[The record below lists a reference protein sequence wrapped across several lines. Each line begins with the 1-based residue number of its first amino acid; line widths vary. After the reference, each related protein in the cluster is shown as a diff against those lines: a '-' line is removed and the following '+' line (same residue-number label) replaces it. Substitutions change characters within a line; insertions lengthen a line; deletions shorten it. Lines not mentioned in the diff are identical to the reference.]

1 MEGDA
6 GAVPVSTDGEQ
17 QTADT
22 AEAADL
28 QGGPDASDASG
39 EDTAAG
45 VATAEPV
52 EAGPAEMELTTSRLD
67 RRRLL
72 GICALLVLLA
82 AGLTA
87 LGYLSM
93 RDHAASQVMARD
105 NAEAIE
111 AAKACV
117 LATQAPDPGDVSLSQ
132 EKIFNCSAGEFR
144 TQAALF
150 AQILPPAY
158 QAAKVHVE
166 LTEMGAAVERNN
178 PDGSIDVL
186 VAFRI
191 KVDNVEAKG
200 REAGYRLR
208 AQMVREDGQYRIAK
222 LDQVA
227 R

>member
-6 GAVPVSTDGEQ
+6 GTVPVSTDPDEDQ

-22 AEAADL
+22 TTDDVAAAGEAAE
-28 QGGPDASDASG
+28 S
-39 EDTAAG
+39 
-45 VATAEPV
+45 AESEP
-52 EAGPAEMELTTSRLD
+52 SRLG
-67 RRRLL
+67 RRQWI

-82 AGLTA
+82 AGLAA
-87 LGYLSM
+87 LGSLGVH
-93 RDHAASQVMARD
+93 DHAASQAMARD
-105 NAEAIE
+105 NAEALA
-111 AAKACV
+111 AAKTCV
-117 LATQAPDPGDVSLSQ
+117 LATQVPDPGDVALSQ
-132 EKIFNCSAGEFR
+132 QKMLNCSAGEFR
-144 TQAALF
+144 TQAALY

-178 PDGSIDVL
+178 PDGSIDIL

-191 KVDNVEAKG
+191 KVDNIEAQG

-208 AQMVREDGQYRIAK
+208 ARMIREDGQYRIGK

>member
-6 GAVPVSTDGEQ
+6 GTVPLSTDEDQ

-22 AEAADL
+22 SAQEAQDAEDMAADAN
-28 QGGPDASDASG
+28 PEESTDS
-39 EDTAAG
+39 
-45 VATAEPV
+45 VAIDAEP
-52 EAGPAEMELTTSRLD
+52 APSRLG
-67 RRRLL
+67 RRQQA
-72 GICALLVLLA
+72 GICVLLLLLA
-82 AGLTA
+82 AGLVA
-87 LGYLSM
+87 AGFVGL
-93 RDHAASQVMARD
+93 RDHAASQQLARD
-105 NAEAIE
+105 NVEALE

-117 LATQAPDPGDVSLSQ
+117 LATQVPDSGDVSLSQ
-132 EKIFNCSAGEFR
+132 EKMLNCATGEFR
-144 TQAALF
+144 TQASLY

-178 PDGSIDVL
+178 PDGSVDIL

-200 REAGYRLR
+200 REVGYRLR
-208 AQMVREDGQYRIAK
+208 VQMVRDDGQYRIGR

-227 R
+227 K

>member
-6 GAVPVSTDGEQ
+6 GTVPVSTDGEQ

-22 AEAADL
+22 ADTADL
-28 QGGPDASDASG
+28 QDGPDAAD
-39 EDTAAG
+39 EDTAAD
-45 VATAEPV
+45 VTTTEPV
-52 EAGPAEMELTTSRLD
+52 SADPAETEPAPSRLG
-67 RRRLL
+67 RRQVL
-72 GICALLVLLA
+72 GICASLVLLA

-93 RDHAASQVMARD
+93 RDHAASQLMARD

-111 AAKACV
+111 AAKTCV

-144 TQAALF
+144 TQAALY

-158 QAAKVHVE
+158 QAAKVQVE

-178 PDGSIDVL
+178 PDGSVDVL

>member
-6 GAVPVSTDGEQ
+6 GTVPVSTDGEQ

-22 AEAADL
+22 ADTADL
-28 QGGPDASDASG
+28 QDGPDAAD
-39 EDTAAG
+39 EDTAAD
-45 VATAEPV
+45 VTTTEPV
-52 EAGPAEMELTTSRLD
+52 SADPAETEPAPSRLG
-67 RRRLL
+67 RRQVL

-82 AGLTA
+82 AGLTT

-93 RDHAASQVMARD
+93 RDHAASQLMARD

-111 AAKACV
+111 AAKTCV

-144 TQAALF
+144 TQAALY

-158 QAAKVHVE
+158 QAAKVQVE

-178 PDGSIDVL
+178 PDGSVDVL

>member
-6 GAVPVSTDGEQ
+6 GAVPVSPDPDEDQQSAGTEADDAAAAAEPDESAAAAAAEHDEQ
-17 QTADT
+17 
-22 AEAADL
+22 AEATDSN
-28 QGGPDASDASG
+28 P
-39 EDTAAG
+39 
-45 VATAEPV
+45 
-52 EAGPAEMELTTSRLD
+52 SRLGH
-67 RRRLL
+67 RQLL

-82 AGLTA
+82 AGLVGA
-87 LGYLSM
+87 GYLGL

-105 NAEAIE
+105 NAEALE
-111 AAKACV
+111 AAKSCV
-117 LATQAPDPGDVSLSQ
+117 LATQAPDPGNVSLSQ
-132 EKIFNCSAGEFR
+132 QKMLDCSAGEFR
-144 TQAALF
+144 TQAALY

-158 QAAKVHVE
+158 QAAKVQVE

-178 PDGSIDVL
+178 PDGSIDIL

-191 KVDNVEAKG
+191 KVDNIEAKG

-208 AQMVREDGQYRIAK
+208 AQMVREDGQYRIGK

>member
-22 AEAADL
+22 ADNADLQDGPEAAD
-28 QGGPDASDASG
+28 
-39 EDTAAG
+39 EDTTAD
-45 VATAEPV
+45 VTSAEPV
-52 EAGPAEMELTTSRLD
+52 QADPEETEPTPSRLG
-67 RRRLL
+67 RRQLL

-111 AAKACV
+111 AAKSCV

-144 TQAALF
+144 TQAALY

-158 QAAKVHVE
+158 QAAKVQVE

-178 PDGSIDVL
+178 PDGSVDIL

>member
-6 GAVPVSTDGEQ
+6 GTVPVSTDGEQ

-22 AEAADL
+22 ADTAASTD
-28 QGGPDASDASG
+28 
-39 EDTAAG
+39 EDTAVQA
-45 VATAEPV
+45 ATTDAVPADGAD
-52 EAGPAEMELTTSRLD
+52 AGPPSRLG
-67 RRRLL
+67 RRALI

-82 AGLTA
+82 AGLSAVGYQA
-87 LGYLSM
+87 L
-93 RDHAASQVMARD
+93 RDHAASQAMARD

-111 AAKACV
+111 AAKTCV
-117 LATQAPDPGDVSLSQ
+117 LATQAPDPGDVALAQ
-132 EKIFNCSAGEFR
+132 QKMINCTAGEFR
-144 TQAALF
+144 TQAALY

-178 PDGSIDVL
+178 PDGSIDIL

-208 AQMVREDGQYRIAK
+208 AQMVREDGQFRIGK

>member
-6 GAVPVSTDGEQ
+6 GTVPVSTDPDEDQ
-17 QTADT
+17 QSAGTEADDTAAVAADES
-22 AEAADL
+22 AEAA
-28 QGGPDASDASG
+28 
-39 EDTAAG
+39 AAEHDEQAE
-45 VATAEPV
+45 ATDSNP
-52 EAGPAEMELTTSRLD
+52 SRLG
-67 RRRLL
+67 RRQLI
-72 GICALLVLLA
+72 GICALLMLLA
-82 AGLTA
+82 AGLVGA
-87 LGYLSM
+87 GYLAL

-105 NAEAIE
+105 NAEALE
-111 AAKACV
+111 AAKSCV
-117 LATQAPDPGDVSLSQ
+117 LATQAPDPGDMSLSQ
-132 EKIFNCSAGEFR
+132 QKMLNCAAGEFR
-144 TQAALF
+144 TQAALY

-178 PDGSIDVL
+178 PDGSVDIL

-191 KVDNVEAKG
+191 KVDNIEAQG

-208 AQMVREDGQYRIAK
+208 AQMVREDGQYRISK

>member
-6 GAVPVSTDGEQ
+6 GTVPVSTDPDENQ

-22 AEAADL
+22 ATEDL
-28 QGGPDASDASG
+28 
-39 EDTAAG
+39 TAAEPDE
-45 VATAEPV
+45 TAETV
-52 EAGPAEMELTTSRLD
+52 SADDEAEAPAKPSRLG
-67 RRRLL
+67 RRQLI

-87 LGYLSM
+87 AGFLGL
-93 RDHAASQVMARD
+93 RDHAASQALARD
-105 NAEAIE
+105 NAEALE
-111 AAKACV
+111 AAKSCV

-132 EKIFNCSAGEFR
+132 QKMLNCSAGEFR
-144 TQAALF
+144 TQAALY

-158 QAAKVHVE
+158 QAAKVNVE

-208 AQMVREDGQYRIAK
+208 AQMIREDGQYRIGK